1 LNKFLNK
8 LLDNENIDI
17 VEEIIEHKT
26 KLEKQYDKKNRIN
39 KELKCPMNNLFDVD
53 IKKYKSE
60 DNTLSMD
67 KFFIKFKINS
77 NERRR
82 KSKKVEEL
90 IQKYS
95 FKLYNFNTD
104 DDMDD
109 DNIENYL
116 LLRSDFEEMIDDIR
130 KLYISN
136 NYLGLFSWLLDRG
149 FMITPN
155 IQSNN
160 NNIKTNIDANKS
172 ILLKTLYDINPK
184 VLLQCFSKK

>member
-1 LNKFLNK
+1 MDGIITQYADVNRAVIESLEHCKVIIKYGIGIN
-8 LLDNENIDI
+8 NID
-17 VEEIIEHKT
+17 VEAAT
-26 KLEKQYDKKNRIN
+26 EKGIYVCNIPDYG
-39 KELKCPMNNLFDVD
+39 VD
-53 IKKYKSE
+53 EVTNQTIAFMFA
-60 DNTLSMD
+60 LA
-67 KFFIKFKINS
+67 
-77 NERRR
+77 
-82 KSKKVEEL
+82 
-90 IQKYS
+90 
-95 FKLYNFNTD
+95 
-104 DDMDD
+104 
-109 DNIENYL
+109 
-116 LLRSDFEEMIDDIR
+116 R